1 MELAQA
7 VHDALKVISGAVIS
21 VAVSVAIF
29 RWARRAANA
38 I

>member
-7 VHDALKVISGAVIS
+7 VHDALRLISGAVIA
-21 VAVSVAIF
+21 VAVSVAVF